1 MILLWIL
8 VLSGSFYIL
17 SIVCNRYFTPSLQRI
32 GKQWNLSSEAT
43 GATLMALG
51 SSAPELSISLIALF
65 KVGQHAEL
73 GTGNIVGSAIFQ
85 FLVIIGAVALVKEV
99 HLNWKPFL
107 RDMLFYTI
115 AVMLL
120 ILFLFDGK
128 IQLHEPII
136 FLTVYSIYLFLVIN
150 SKKILGYKD
159 SVKNPAKGKGAH
171 TIMKKFSKNHPYI
184 IFSISVVAIGIVS
197 WFLVESAINIAHLTG
212 IPEVIIAI
220 LIVAAGNS
228 IPDLLS
234 SIKAARET
242 MPDMAVSNAV
252 GSNNFDIMFGLGFPW
267 LLALFITGEPI
278 MVASSNLFNTACIL
292 FGTVILTFII
302 LLIKRWQLTKST
314 GYLLLGSYVIYI
326 AIIIGSVLNWW
337 TI

>member
-1 MILLWIL
+1 MIILWLLIL
-8 VLSGSFYIL
+8 SVSFYIL

-32 GKQWNLSSEAT
+32 GQRWDLSSEAT

-65 KVGQHAEL
+65 KAGQHAEL

-107 RDMLFYTI
+107 RDMLFYMI
-115 AVMLL
+115 AVVLL
-120 ILFLFDGK
+120 IFFLFDGT
-128 IQLHEPII
+128 IQVHEPII
-136 FLTVYSIYLFLVIN
+136 FLGVYVMYVFLVVE
-150 SKKILGYKD
+150 SKNILGYKD
-159 SVKNPAKGKGAH
+159 KVKDPPEGKDAH
-171 TIMKKFSKNHPYI
+171 GIIKTFAKNHPYS
-184 IFSISVVAIGIVS
+184 IFSASVAAIGIVS
-197 WFLVESAINIAHLTG
+197 WFLVESAINIAHITG
-212 IPEVIIAI
+212 VPEVIIAI

-267 LLALFITGEPI
+267 LMALFITGKPI
-278 MVASSNLFNTACIL
+278 TVASENLFNTALIL
-292 FGTVILTFII
+292 CGTVILTLII
-302 LLIKRWQLTKST
+302 LIIKKWRLTKTT
-314 GYLLLGSYVIYI
+314 GYILLGSYVLYI
-326 AIIIGSVLNWW
+326 IIIIGSGLNWW
-337 TI
+337 AF